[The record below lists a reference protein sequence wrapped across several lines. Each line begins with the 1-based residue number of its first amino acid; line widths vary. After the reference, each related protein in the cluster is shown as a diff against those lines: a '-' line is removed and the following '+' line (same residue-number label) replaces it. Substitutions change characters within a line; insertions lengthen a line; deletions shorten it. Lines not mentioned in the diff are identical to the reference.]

1 MKNLNMLNFFKFD
14 NILIK
19 KLMNLKRNKLSYSL
33 FLLLLLSFSTIS
45 CTLLQEHGSTNPCDL
60 IGSWELYKQTGA
72 LQDVCPQERITFRFD
87 STAILQCP
95 NKPSITR
102 HYSAK
107 NGVLSYTETGVSF
120 DFYVFTTTSET
131 RLELYGKNVSRN
143 LFYYK
148 INIINSNE
156 PEIQGSGINNSS
168 ENIR

>member
-1 MKNLNMLNFFKFD
+1 MSQKLLRAVNYLLILFFCSLS
-14 NILIK
+14 IL
-19 KLMNLKRNKLSYSL
+19 
-33 FLLLLLSFSTIS
+33 S
-45 CTLLQEHGSTNPCDL
+45 CNLLQENGSTNPDDL

-72 LQDVCPQERITFRFD
+72 LQDVCPQEHITFRID

-95 NKPSITR
+95 NKPAITR

-107 NGVLSYTETGVSF
+107 NGVLVYKETGISF
-120 DFYVFTTTSET
+120 DFYIFSTTSET

-148 INIINSNE
+148 INLVNLNE
-156 PEIQGSGINNSS
+156 PEVKGSGINNSS